1 MSFKYTVLGT
11 GVGKAIAY
19 MLIRS
24 PDTKLVI
31 LGDVKEESAKEVAE
45 RLNGSFSSEDG
56 KCKGIKFVA
65 EDKYSARKIFRES
78 DVVVSA
84 LPARYNPDLAKIAIE
99 EGKHFCDLG
108 GVIDITRKME
118 KLDHIAKMPMVSVVP
133 DCGLMPGLGVML
145 ARLLM
150 DDLEN
155 TESIRI
161 YAGGLPQKPNPP
173 LFYQR
178 VFSLEGLAHIC
189 FDSSPVLM
197 DGVLYWRKP
206 FSDYEIIT
214 VSELAVYSPTRDGKI
229 EAFTTAGASIAPW
242 TFRRWG
248 VNNFWEKT
256 VRWPGFVEFIR
267 DCRNGIRAENFEEKI
282 LPHVNIPVN
291 NEYPDFVWLKVE
303 ASGTINGTIKSFSY
317 TLLDFFD
324 ETTGL
329 SAMERTTGF
338 PTALLAQMAAR
349 GKTKPGVHT
358 PECALTSKNMQKL
371 FNELC
376 TVLTLTKKENVSL

>member
-1 MSFKYTVLGT
+1 MSFKYAVLGT

-24 PDTKLVI
+24 PDTKLVT
-31 LGDVKEESAKEVAE
+31 LGDVKDESAKAVAE
-45 RLNGSFSSEDG
+45 RLNGPFSFEER

-65 EDKYSARKIFRES
+65 EDRYSARKVFRES

-84 LPARYNPDLAKIAIE
+84 LPARYNPDLAKIAVE

-108 GVIDITRKME
+108 GVVSITRRME
-118 KLDHIAKMPMVSVVP
+118 KLNRIASVSRVSVIP

-145 ARLLM
+145 AKLLM
-150 DDLEN
+150 EDLED
-155 TESIRI
+155 TESVRI
-161 YAGGLPQKPNPP
+161 YAGGLPQKPQPP

-189 FDSSPVLM
+189 FDSSPILM
-197 DGVLYWRKP
+197 DGVLRWRKP
-206 FSDYEIIT
+206 FSDYEILT
-214 VSELAVYSPTRDGKI
+214 VSELATYSPARDGKI

-242 TFRRWG
+242 TFQRWG

-267 DCRNGIRAENFEEKI
+267 DYRHGIKAENFEEKI
-282 LPHVNIPVN
+282 SPYVNIPVN
-291 NEYPDFVWLKVE
+291 NEYPDLVWLRVGV
-303 ASGTINGTIKSFSY
+303 SGTIHSKARSFSY
-317 TLLDFFD
+317 TLFDRFD
-324 ETTGL
+324 EDSVL

-358 PECALTSKNMQKL
+358 PECALTSENLKQF
-371 FNELC
+371 FNELRL
-376 TVLTLTKKENVSL
+376 VLTLTKNVSL